1 MKKLLLLTLTLAMAA
16 ACLLVGNAT
25 ANADALTDGGNT
37 VLLAPSSICA
47 DKDALV
53 VADNVDGGTILHI
66 FSSEG
71 LKSLNV
77 SGETSKIRISGGK
90 IYLLQKNKI
99 LVCDISSGQSSVFVE
114 QEGVCDF
121 DVDSSCLYFRFKTA
135 DVDRVYFKRLNDADF
150 APRRINDYNN
160 RQGMKLC
167 LMSAS
172 PNGGINLFYLANEES
187 YNDYFVINDSTDS
200 AEAPLSEPTEYQI
213 PAFKGAVPCMNT
225 IALFDSGAIYAL
237 DGRYDG
243 LEFYGLDADEAISDL
258 CFVQGAAANEGVVY
272 LLTDKRL
279 VLRFELGFSTESG
292 EYFLEKDQSVE
303 IGTTENHSP
312 IPEFSIEAYVTAT
325 VEGYPSNIVY
335 TAQALGDEN
344 LMLSGML
351 EPDNEILILNFD
363 DDESD
368 YYYIFDIDQN
378 GNGKFGWIKKS
389 ERIKI
394 VAVNEIGSQASVLPF
409 SAFVY
414 PFPCSAKFPVFGST
428 TSLSRADQVTL
439 LKSFDD
445 DWYFVRCGDG
455 NAAVYGFMLKT
466 SLGVRRE
473 TPEYSSYTRY
483 SANPKAGK
491 TLAVFSDAALSSAL
505 TDENGREIKL
515 RANHEVRVYEK
526 DENTAKVCVEIDG
539 VYYRGFVS
547 ADGLMPYRGR
557 MTNAQALGLALLI
570 VVVLATVLIIILR
583 IRKKRELK
591 KQEETERL

>member
-16 ACLLVGNAT
+16 ACLLVGNVT

-37 VLLAPSSICA
+37 VLLAPSSVCA

-53 VADNVDGGTILHI
+53 VADNVDRGTILHI
-66 FSSEG
+66 FSSDG

-99 LVCDISSGQSSVFVE
+99 LVCDIGSGQSSVFVE

-172 PNGGINLFYLANEES
+172 PDGGINLFYLANEES

-200 AEAPLSEPTEYQI
+200 AEAPVSEPTEYQI
-213 PAFKGAVPCMNT
+213 SAFKGAVPCMDT
-225 IALFDSGAIYAL
+225 IALFDTGAIYAL
-237 DGRYDG
+237 DGRFDG
-243 LEFYGLDADEAISDL
+243 LEFSGLEAGDSVSDI
-258 CFVQGAAANEGVVY
+258 CFVRGAAANAGVVY
-272 LLTDKRL
+272 LLTAKRL
-279 VLRFELGFSTESG
+279 VLRFEVGFSTESG

-351 EPDNEILILNFD
+351 EPDNEILILNFN

-368 YYYIFDIDQN
+368 YYYIFDIDEN
-378 GNGKFGWIKKS
+378 ENGKFGWIKKS

-394 VAVNEIGSQASVLPF
+394 VNVNEIDSQASVLPF

-414 PFPCSAKFPVFGST
+414 PFPCTANFPVFQST
-428 TSLSRADQVTL
+428 TSLARADQVTL

-445 DWYFVRCGDG
+445 DWYFVRSGDG
-455 NAAVYGFMLKT
+455 NSAVYGFMLKT

-491 TLAVFSDAALSSAL
+491 TLAVFADATLSSAL

-515 RANHEVRVYEK
+515 RANQEVRVYEK
-526 DENTAKVCVEIDG
+526 DESTAKVCVEIDG
-539 VYYRGFVS
+539 VYYRGYVS

-583 IRKKRELK
+583 VRKKRELK